1 MDQNSCTIFKKTNE
15 TLSIDGE
22 MDGQTQIRIT
32 LSKGSVLTKLLFLT
46 IYFELCTTYHL
57 ESLCMT
63 GHA

>member
-46 IYFELCTTYHL
+46 IYFELRTTYHL

-63 GHA
+63 GPA